1 MTKPFRIG
9 LAWHSTRSS
18 NLGVGALTVG
28 NMALASAAAMR
39 VGLDAQ
45 FVVFSPRE
53 TGPPYV
59 EDVETRVIDGRYM
72 TSRKGFLA
80 DVGNLDIML
89 DIGAG
94 DSFTDIYPRKR
105 FLYLWGTKAL
115 TVARSV
121 PLIFSPQTIGPFT
134 KVFETRLAAWALN
147 RAAAVFARDPLS
159 FAALK
164 DLAPRAP
171 GFQVIDVA
179 FALPFTA
186 QPKAEEKVRVGLN
199 ISGLL
204 YNRGYSG
211 GNEFGIEVDYRA
223 LNHLLI
229 ERFAAMPGVEVHLV
243 GHVFA
248 PNQPRDDDGATA
260 DALAAQYPGLVRA
273 PHFTTPGEAKSYISG
288 LDFLVGGRM
297 HATIAAYSS
306 GVPVVPISY
315 SRKFEGLFGGLGYK
329 WLVPVRGL
337 STEAAADYVIDAFER
352 RAELATDIGKGLKV
366 VEQGLET
373 YIAELA
379 MHFAAAAARRP

>member
-18 NLGVGALTVG
+18 NLGVGALTLG
-28 NMALASAAAMR
+28 NIALASDAAMR

-53 TGPPYV
+53 AGPSYV
-59 EDVETRVIDGRYM
+59 DDVETRVIDGRYM
-72 TSRKGFLA
+72 ASRKGFLA

-105 FLYLWGTKAL
+105 FLYLWATKAL

-121 PLIFSPQTIGPFT
+121 PLIFSPQTIGPFS

-147 RAAAVFARDPLS
+147 RAATVFARDPLS

-171 GFQVIDVA
+171 AFQTVDVA
-179 FALPFTA
+179 FALPFTRRCKA
-186 QPKAEEKVRVGLN
+186 QDRVRVGLN
-199 ISGLL
+199 VSGLL

-223 LNHLLI
+223 LTHMLI
-229 ERFAAMPGVEVHLV
+229 ERFAAIPGVEVHLV

-248 PNQPRDDDGATA
+248 PLQPRDDDGATA

-273 PHFTTPGEAKSYISG
+273 PDFTTPGEAKSYISG
-288 LDFLVGGRM
+288 LDFLIGGRM

-337 STEAAADYVIDAFER
+337 STEAAADYVMQAFER
-352 RAELATDIGKGLKV
+352 RADLADDIATGLPIVQK
-366 VEQGLET
+366 GLET
-373 YIAELA
+373 YISELA
-379 MHFAAAAARRP
+379 MHFAAAAARRH